1 MNDYDGK
8 CEISR
13 IFNLLDIDSI
23 EQLKHLDHMR
33 FLLGWI
39 GPQALDSDVQIFPV
53 LSKNRSSFAEFTEWR
68 KLSVWGFEFGEERR
82 RRGAYAM
89 GQRGEH
95 IALKFRI
102 YDGTDIGIN
111 TYAPSMTVSSLKKR
125 LLAEWPHAKTVT
137 PKSVDEVKIIH
148 GGKVLENSKTLADS
162 RITTGN
168 QTGEAVIMHAVVQ
181 PLVPKNKRTGKK
193 QKDMQKMNSCSCT
206 LL

>member
-1 MNDYDGK
+1 
-8 CEISR
+8 
-13 IFNLLDIDSI
+13 
-23 EQLKHLDHMR
+23 
-33 FLLGWI
+33 
-39 GPQALDSDVQIFPV
+39 
-53 LSKNRSSFAEFTEWR
+53 
-68 KLSVWGFEFGEERR
+68 
-82 RRGAYAM
+82 M

-125 LLAEWPHAKTVT
+125 LLDVSITAAKTVT

>member
-1 MNDYDGK
+1 
-8 CEISR
+8 
-13 IFNLLDIDSI
+13 
-23 EQLKHLDHMR
+23 
-33 FLLGWI
+33 
-39 GPQALDSDVQIFPV
+39 
-53 LSKNRSSFAEFTEWR
+53 
-68 KLSVWGFEFGEERR
+68 
-82 RRGAYAM
+82 M
-89 GQRGEH
+89 GQRGEY

-125 LLAEWPHAKTVT
+125 LLAEWPQAKTVT

-162 RITTGN
+162 RITAGN

-181 PLVPKNKRTGKK
+181 PLVPKNKKTGKK